1 MGLGATGI
9 PFLSTSMSSRLG
21 LLVVLASACATAG
34 ATAGAGPGDPLR
46 DRTIVIDPGH
56 GGTAA
61 TDSYRVGPA
70 GEREEWVNL
79 RVALLLRD
87 MFQSRGARV
96 IMTRETDSAVEL
108 RPRAELAN
116 EARADVFLSIHHN
129 ATADSAV
136 NFPIVYYHGYASHN
150 VEGVELARHVARRL
164 VEALFAGDAD
174 AVVVSDHVIFAGSG
188 TAVLRHSYGIPGV
201 IGEASFFTNAGEE
214 QRLRD
219 PEYNR
224 REAEAYVL
232 ALHDFF
238 ASQTTSGAEPP
249 SGRVQP
255 PSRRVA
261 SLEPFRSAQ
270 EAERMAPAAR
280 RWREDYLEGR
290 RLVQEPEPDL
300 EKAFELLTRSVRSF
314 PDSPVAGDAH
324 LLRSEI
330 LQEWGRMGEAEET
343 RRRVREFYAGVDVR
357 GADTSRIDDAF
368 RASGGGNVFVQFSRG
383 LAPDDVRTVRDSGL
397 AAPANTPLR
406 EPRIYYVIPASAWGL
421 LRAADVRR
429 VAAIDFVTMIEP
441 STVGDGPMLIE

>member
-1 MGLGATGI
+1 M
-9 PFLSTSMSSRLG
+9 STSTSS
-21 LLVVLASACATAG
+21 LLALLIVLASASACATAG
-34 ATAGAGPGDPLR
+34 AGSGDPLR

-61 TDSYRVGPA
+61 TDSYRAGPA

-87 MFQSRGARV
+87 MLQSRGARV
-96 IMTRETDSAVEL
+96 ILTRETDSAVEL
-108 RPRAELAN
+108 RPRADLAN
-116 EARADVFLSIHHN
+116 DARADVFLSIHHN

-150 VEGVELARHVARRL
+150 IEGVELARHVARRL
-164 VEALFAGDAD
+164 NEALFAGDAE

-201 IGEASFFTNAGEE
+201 IGEASFFTNPGEE

-219 PEYNR
+219 PAHNR

-232 ALHDFF
+232 ALQDFF
-238 ASQTTSGAEPP
+238 SPRLSPAAETS
-249 SGRVQP
+249 
-255 PSRRVA
+255 SRRVPP
-261 SLEPFRSAQ
+261 SSRRVVPLEPFRSAQ

-290 RLVQEPEPDL
+290 RLVQAPERDL
-300 EKAFELLTRSVRSF
+300 EKAFELLTRSARSF

-324 LLRSEI
+324 LLRAGI
-330 LQEWGRMGEAEET
+330 LEEWGRMGDAEET
-343 RRRVREFYAGVDVR
+343 RRRVREFYAGGSVR
-357 GADTSRIDDAF
+357 GADTSRIDEAF
-368 RASGGGNVFVQFSRG
+368 RASGGGNVFVRFSRG
-383 LAPDDVRTVRDSGL
+383 VGPRDVRTVRDSGL

-406 EPRIYYVIPASAWGL
+406 EPRIYYMNPAVAWGL